1 MEPCWR
7 EPFNQI
13 WAISLKA
20 DRTVVVPLKVYL
32 VRFLSLTALVL
43 SNLIFHSRFLCHQ
56 ERVMGQ
62 RGYEGVGQDMSIS
75 FQMFLEDVNK
85 RKYMYYSWDFLTF

>member
-1 MEPCWR
+1 M
-7 EPFNQI
+7 NLSTKI

-43 SNLIFHSRFLCHQ
+43 SNLIFPFPFSVPPRKSN
-56 ERVMGQ
+56 GT
-62 RGYEGVGQDMSIS
+62 EGI
-75 FQMFLEDVNK
+75 
-85 RKYMYYSWDFLTF
+85 